1 MAILHV
7 NILVD
12 GCKFTVPE
20 WCVLIDIDF
29 IVIVPDEIFAMRTYS
44 IISQI
49 GYKVNMLS
57 LSTEVKA
64 TKNSQIGGRLMWSR
78 KSDLN

>member
-1 MAILHV
+1 
-7 NILVD
+7 
-12 GCKFTVPE
+12 
-20 WCVLIDIDF
+20 
-29 IVIVPDEIFAMRTYS
+29 MRTNS
-44 IISQI
+44 IIAQI

-57 LSTEVKA
+57 LSTEVEA